1 MFLLPDFVLVVP
13 SEFMIIATFLL
24 LSIGDAAFLVLTAC
38 VVLCVEPT
46 VRKSR
51 LTEERVSYHNR
62 EMNAENTTLTENREV
77 SMET

>member
-13 SEFMIIATFLL
+13 SEFMVIATFLL
-24 LSIGDAAFLVLTAC
+24 LSISDAAFLVLTAC

-46 VRKSR
+46 VRKRR
-51 LTEERVSYHNR
+51 LTEGRVSYHNR